1 MKRKLW
7 IAILSV
13 IILAVG
19 AVLLLL
25 LRMGYLLP
33 TWISWEAKT
42 ISGTPVITLKNR
54 AVTVTV
60 GDETIW
66 KTDRTIPVQ
75 DVLWDDIDHDAEPEL
90 MLLCWKRGRYGD
102 SRPFWVEKDDPVWTQ
117 HIFLYD
123 WIDGEIQPI
132 WMASDLGMDVA
143 EWSFSD
149 HTRLLL
155 TERNGTQSA
164 WDWQSWGLS
173 RVEATSLSFAAVG
186 DLLIHRSI
194 YDHGFRRHDGNFDHL
209 FAEIQG
215 ELKQYDVTSIHQ
227 ETIYVDDPGDYSDY
241 PRFGTPI
248 EVGQVVVNA
257 GFDIISCAS
266 NHALDKG
273 MESIDLTADLY
284 EAAGVLYA
292 GIQSS
297 ENMEYRPY
305 EIFDRNGIR
314 CAVFSYTQSTNGL
327 LVPEDAPFA
336 VHTLFDEEQ
345 VRVDLQASRE
355 QADLVLVYVHW
366 GTEYADT
373 PDEFQHYWAQVFA
386 DCGADVVI
394 GTHPHVLQPMEWV
407 TGVSGNQ
414 TLVYYSL
421 GNFISAQTEEACT
434 KGGLAY
440 FSVVKENG
448 SCRVI
453 DHGLKQLT
461 TTHESGHYTT
471 TITD

>member
-1 MKRKLW
+1 MKRKLR

-248 EVGQVVVNA
+248 EVGQAVVNA

-273 MESIDLTADLY
+273 MEAIDLTADLY
-284 EAAGVLYA
+284 EAANILYA

-297 ENMEYRPY
+297 EDTEYRPY

-327 LVPEDAPFA
+327 PIPEDAPFA

-366 GTEYADT
+366 GTEYADA

-448 SCRVI
+448 GCRVI